1 MVQIGYLVACLDVE
15 VVLVHHRAAFV
26 GRCHVALNPSETD
39 YPVEAV
45 QPFVV
50 AVVVLSIPSCHE
62 VVLVAEIEVVIYA
75 AVAKFG

>member
-15 VVLVHHRAAFV
+15 VELVHHRAAFV